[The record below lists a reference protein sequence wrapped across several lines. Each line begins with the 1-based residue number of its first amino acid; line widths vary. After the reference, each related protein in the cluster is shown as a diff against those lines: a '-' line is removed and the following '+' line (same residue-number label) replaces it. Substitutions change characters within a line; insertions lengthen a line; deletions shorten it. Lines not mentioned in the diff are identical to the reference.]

1 MAAPT
6 AAPPVPQV
14 FYQMSTTN
22 KSFLNMH
29 YILKSLGLKNNK
41 FMLSLLD
48 PDLAGINPY
57 DPHLNAVMKGK
68 ILREVMNNYWYFIM

>member
-1 MAAPT
+1 MAALT

-29 YILKSLGLKNNK
+29 YILI
-41 FMLSLLD
+41 LL
-48 PDLAGINPY
+48 
-57 DPHLNAVMKGK
+57 
-68 ILREVMNNYWYFIM
+68 